1 MLRDA
6 RGCRYIVVPHAQ
18 CKCTTYLAAIDGIDA
33 DDRLPT
39 RSAWLPQASALLR
52 ATRTPIAA
60 ATGHDNSDIL
70 PARAVFAVRSPHAT
84 ASADPEHALRPITV
98 DIHAHYFPADYL
110 RLMKDE
116 GARHGVRYDESNPH
130 GPVLHVE
137 GDIPSGPVNAGF
149 VDLDVRLAAMNEQQV
164 DVQALSLTQP
174 MVYFDDAEFSLA
186 LARTFNDAASAAHVA
201 HPRRLVGL
209 AQLPLDHPR
218 HALDELERAAR
229 LPGIRGVYFGTNTG
243 RLELSANELFPVYE
257 RVASLG
263 LPIFLHPVK
272 QVGFARLQPYFLRN
286 LLGNPMENALAA
298 AHLIFGGVLDA
309 FPTLEVSLPH
319 AGGALPWISGRLD
332 QGHRVNRQCGHL
344 PRPPSDYLRRFTY
357 DTICHSE
364 EIMAWL
370 ITLVGADRIMLGSDY
385 CFAMGYRRPKAM
397 VDALDVSDEDR
408 NLILGGTAARLLRIA

>member
-1 MLRDA
+1 M
-6 RGCRYIVVPHAQ
+6 H
-18 CKCTTYLAAIDGIDA
+18 
-33 DDRLPT
+33 
-39 RSAWLPQASALLR
+39 
-52 ATRTPIAA
+52 
-60 ATGHDNSDIL
+60 
-70 PARAVFAVRSPHAT
+70 
-84 ASADPEHALRPITV
+84 PITV
-98 DIHAHYFPADYL
+98 DIHAHYFPTVYL

-116 GARHGVRYDESNPH
+116 GSRHGVRYEETNPD
-130 GPVLHVE
+130 GPILHVE
-137 GDIPSGPVNAGF
+137 GEIPAGPIKADF
-149 VDLDVRLAAMNEQQV
+149 VDLDIRLAAMDEQQV

-174 MVYFDDAEFSLA
+174 MVYFADAEFSLA
-186 LARTFNDAASAAHVA
+186 LARTFNDAASAAHLA
-201 HPRRLVGL
+201 HPGRLVGL
-209 AQLPLDHPR
+209 AQLPLDYPQR
-218 HALDELERAAR
+218 ALEELERATR

-243 RLELSANELFPVYE
+243 RHELSAKELFPVYE
-257 RVASLG
+257 RIASLG

-332 QGHRVNRQCGHL
+332 QGHRVNRQCADL

-364 EIMAWL
+364 QIMAWL
-370 ITLVGADRIMLGSDY
+370 IALVGADRIMLGSDY

-397 VDALDVSDEDR
+397 IAALDDVSAEER
-408 NLILGGTAARLLRIA
+408 NLILGGTAARLLGIAVPN